1 MLQKCLQC
9 ICFPGTAFQMLIYS
23 LPSAWFWWLCQ
34 VAGQNY
40 DLFAVRRMAGFAA
53 LKSYAER
60 LPVIAA

>member
-1 MLQKCLQC
+1 
-9 ICFPGTAFQMLIYS
+9 MLIYS

-60 LPVIAA
+60 LAVIAA